1 MDNTRLQ
8 MVLNDFQSKSVLVIG
23 DLMLDQYY
31 WGSTDRISPE
41 APVPIVRINSINN
54 LPGGAGNVALNLAK
68 LNCKTWIAGLVGDDE
83 QGRILKSALT
93 REGINTDCLVAST
106 DRPTTVKTRIIAQS
120 QQILRTDREDTDPI
134 EFSLLEQIN
143 NKILAVLP
151 QIDGIIIADYN
162 KGFLTT
168 ELINMILVAAEKE
181 SIAVYVDPK
190 RVNFFSY
197 HKVRLFKPNKSEFYN
212 AIGNRFSDTSLEIG
226 GKQLFNEIESEIL
239 MITLGQEGIS
249 LFFDDEYHS
258 IPTRARQVHDVSG
271 AGDTVIAVFTLSD
284 LAGASPIES
293 AQIANLA
300 AGRVVA
306 EVGAVP
312 ITTEMLVQL
321 INKQT
326 DLV

>member
-1 MDNTRLQ
+1 MDKTRLQ
-8 MVLNDFQSKSVLVIG
+8 EILNDFQSKSVLVIG

-54 LPGGAGNVALNLAK
+54 MPGGAGNVALNLAK

-83 QGRILKSALT
+83 QGRVLKSTLT
-93 REGINTDCLVAST
+93 KEGINTDCLVAST

-120 QQILRTDREDTDPI
+120 QQILRTDREDTEPI
-134 EFSLLEQIN
+134 GISLLEQVN
-143 NKILAVLP
+143 NKVSVVLP
-151 QIDGIIIADYN
+151 LIDGIIIADYN
-162 KGFLTT
+162 KGLLTT
-168 ELINMILVAAEKE
+168 ELINMILAAAAKI
-181 SIAVYVDPK
+181 SLPVYVDPK
-190 RVNFFSY
+190 RVNFFNY
-197 HKVRLFKPNKSEFYN
+197 KKVRLFKPNKNEFSN
-212 AIGNRFSDTSLEIG
+212 AIGSRFSDTSLEIG
-226 GKQLFNEIESEIL
+226 GKKLFNEIESEIL
-239 MITLGQEGIS
+239 MITRGGEGVSI
-249 LFFDDEYHS
+249 FFKDEYHT

-284 LAGASPIES
+284 LTGANPIES

-321 INKQT
+321 ISQQS
-326 DLV
+326 